1 MKSGEIDFLIG
12 TAGIGLTLA
21 SEAPVTVA
29 SASNVCSIRFGRSD
43 GATACLKAYADTIF
57 EVCLR
62 ISPRFGLHA
71 ETPIIVAFL
80 PLFIFSPVSAGLVNV
95 PKQSGL
101 RQNIGAVRPSI
112 PSHDSILG

>member
-12 TAGIGLTLA
+12 TAGIGLALA
-21 SEAPVTVA
+21 SEASVTVA

-57 EVCLR
+57 ETCLR

-80 PLFIFSPVSAGLVNV
+80 PLLIFSPVSTELVNV

-101 RQNIGAVRPSI
+101 RQNIGVVRLSI
-112 PSHDSILG
+112 PCRDSILG